1 MTDAIRTRIAKLLNL
16 TTERG
21 ATEDEAETAMRI
33 AASLAAQHGIDLAS
47 LAPAETKRKITQR
60 RNASEMKMHQ
70 AILAEAAAALFGV
83 DASIY
88 DYGKRG
94 FEFVGR
100 EENVAMAEDMM
111 MWLFRQVEELYK
123 RALPKGLTQ
132 RRRAEF
138 RKTFKE
144 ACALRVRQRA
154 EQVVAGL
161 ERTGTETQNAL
172 VVTGYFKRL
181 RVEIDEY
188 WNNKFKLTPE
198 QIERAAKWVEEKAAW
213 RAANPELAK
222 KEDRE
227 RAREEKRASKRKG
240 PRVRYIKEGIGSNAG
255 RMAADHVRL
264 NKEVK

>member
-1 MTDAIRTRIAKLLNL
+1 MSEAIRARIAKLLNL

-47 LAPAETKRKITQR
+47 LTPGEQKRKVTQK
-60 RNASEMKMHQ
+60 RNASEMKVHQ
-70 AILAEAAAALFGV
+70 AILAEAAASLFGV
-83 DASIY
+83 EASIY
-88 DYGKRG
+88 SYGKDG

-111 MWLFRQVEELYK
+111 MWLFRQVEDLYK
-123 RALPKGLTQ
+123 QALPKGLSQ
-132 RRRAEF
+132 RMRAEF

-144 ACALRVRQRA
+144 ACALRVRERA
-154 EQVVAGL
+154 RQVVAGL

-172 VVTGYFKRL
+172 VVTGYFKQL
-181 RVEIDEY
+181 QQEIDEF
-188 WNNKFKLTPE
+188 WEEKCKPTPE
-198 QIERAAKWVEEKAAW
+198 QIERARRWQEQRDAW
-213 RAANPELAK
+213 RAANPEAARK
-222 KEDRE
+222 VDKQRE
-227 RAREEKRASKRKG
+227 RDAKRAAKRKG

-255 RMAADHVRL
+255 RMAADRVKL